1 VTQDWLLEFL
11 LGMGRMFL
19 HPVFYL
25 LFLLAAILG
34 VSRVKRER
42 KNFHVR
48 VENAYFELRQLVPLG
63 LLNGL
68 ILSLIIIGAGI
79 VIPLEAIILIAVIT
93 ILVSFTTKIRL
104 LSPAYTVGFAFF
116 AYMLVVG
123 QKWTVPYFPNLFQS
137 LDDLALP
144 AIAILLGLLL
154 IAEGIFIF
162 VNGKKGTSPKKIK
175 SKRGSTVGV
184 HEIKRPW
191 LLPVF
196 LLIPG
201 DILELPFTWWPVFS
215 VGGETFSLFL
225 VPFAVGI
232 HQQVQSMLPKLA
244 VQVHGKRVITFGI
257 VIAILASAG
266 YWYPLASIVVV
277 ALAIAGREWLTFSQR
292 SSEQN
297 SPFYFT
303 KKNKGL
309 MILGILLDSPALKM
323 GLQVG
328 EVITKVNGQV
338 VQDEEEMYEALQ
350 RNRAHCKLEVL
361 DVKGEIRF
369 VQRALYE
376 GDHHELGLLIVQDE
390 KQWDNEAV

>member
-1 VTQDWLLEFL
+1 
-11 LGMGRMFL
+11 
-19 HPVFYL
+19 
-25 LFLLAAILG
+25 
-34 VSRVKRER
+34 
-42 KNFHVR
+42 
-48 VENAYFELRQLVPLG
+48 
-63 LLNGL
+63 
-68 ILSLIIIGAGI
+68 

-123 QKWTVPYFPNLFQS
+123 QEWTVPYFPNLFQT

-144 AIAILLGLLL
+144 ALAVLLGLLL
-154 IAEGIFIF
+154 IAEGIFIL

-201 DILELPFTWWPVFS
+201 DVLELPFTWWPVFS
-215 VGGETFSLFL
+215 AGGKTFSLFL
-225 VPFAVGI
+225 VPFAIGI

-244 VQVHGKRVITFGI
+244 VELHGKRVITFGI
-257 VIAILASAG
+257 AITILASAG

-277 ALAIAGREWLTFSQR
+277 ALSIACREWLTFSQR

-361 DVKGEIRF
+361 DVNGEVRF